1 MSSDCST
8 ASGYNIAAYSL
19 LTHMIAQQCDLDV
32 GEFVWS
38 LGDVHFYGDQV
49 EDVRIMSERETHPF
63 PKIKIKKAKDIYSYE
78 WSDIEIIGY
87 KHSGKLNNLK
97 VSI

>member
-19 LTHMIAQQCDLDV
+19 LTHMIAQQCDLGV

-38 LGDVHFYGDQV
+38 LGDVHFYGNQV
-49 EDVRIMSERETHPF
+49 EDVRIMSERETYPF
-63 PKIKIKKAKDIYSYE
+63 PQIKIKKAKDIYSYE

-87 KHSGKLNNLK
+87 KHSGKLDNLK